1 MHKYQIIYHTQTNS
15 TAAPAAWLHGL
26 QWSRLLVLALSRI
39 RKWEQPPP
47 WQYIVSLSTNIQ
59 SSIVNMQQHEI

>member
-15 TAAPAAWLHGL
+15 TAAPAAWLHRL

-47 WQYIVSLSTNIQ
+47 WRMVSISTNNQ
-59 SSIVNMQQHEI
+59 SSIVNIQQHEI